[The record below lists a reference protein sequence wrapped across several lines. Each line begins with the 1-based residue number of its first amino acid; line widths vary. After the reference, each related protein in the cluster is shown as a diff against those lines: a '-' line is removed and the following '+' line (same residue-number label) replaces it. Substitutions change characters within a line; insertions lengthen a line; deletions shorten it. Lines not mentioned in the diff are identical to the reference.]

1 MNSGC
6 SSTATTPTT
15 ASGHSSTTTSAATTM
30 VFQCGVAALNLGP
43 STENMQTAFTDA
55 GFDLKIGLS
64 MSKLSSQAPVHRAL
78 SSSMARILAVKSWPL
93 HAGRDG
99 TLPGLVE
106 NNVGDL
112 KAELESLTNLQ
123 HPRLVRMFGHV
134 RTDRHLHLLL
144 EMVSHGSLE
153 GHVSSFGAMEGS
165 ALVWAIR
172 GISEGLRF
180 LHSRN
185 LPHGNLKSSKALID
199 TSMNIKLTDFGSI
212 GFICHQDSTMNA
224 DSLQWSAPEKAQGLI
239 GKNRCSAM
247 KADIWSLGCVLVEAA
262 TAKKPWG
269 EATPD
274 FVHAALLQTHTEG
287 PSPLVP
293 PTLTEA
299 GRMLAQECFKRTP
312 AQRLSAED
320 LSLHPFLS
328 KRGRSL
334 ASQACGCEGD
344 ADQLRGA

>member
-93 HAGRDG
+93 HVGRGG
-99 TLPGLVE
+99 TSPGRIDDT
-106 NNVGDL
+106 VGDL
-112 KAELESLTNLQ
+112 DAELESLTSLQ
-123 HPRLVRMFGHV
+123 HPCLVRMLGNV
-134 RTDRHLHLLL
+134 RTDHHVHVLL
-144 EMVSHGSLE
+144 ENVAHGSLR
-153 GHVSSFGAMEGS
+153 GHLSSFGAMGGS
-165 ALVWAIR
+165 ALVQAIR
-172 GISEGLRF
+172 GISGGLRF
-180 LHSRN
+180 LHSRSV
-185 LPHGNLKSSKALID
+185 PHGNLKSSKVLID
-199 TSMNIKLTDFGSI
+199 ASMNIKLTDFGSI
-212 GFICHQDSTMNA
+212 GVLCQQDSTMNA
-224 DSLQWSAPEKAQGLI
+224 GSLQWSAPEQAQGLI
-239 GKNRCSAM
+239 GKNRCSAL
-247 KADIWSLGCVLVEAA
+247 KADIWSLGCILVEAA
-262 TAKKPWG
+262 TAEKPWG
-269 EATPD
+269 AATTD
-274 FVHAALLQTHTEG
+274 FVHAALLQTHADA
-287 PSPLVP
+287 PSPPVP